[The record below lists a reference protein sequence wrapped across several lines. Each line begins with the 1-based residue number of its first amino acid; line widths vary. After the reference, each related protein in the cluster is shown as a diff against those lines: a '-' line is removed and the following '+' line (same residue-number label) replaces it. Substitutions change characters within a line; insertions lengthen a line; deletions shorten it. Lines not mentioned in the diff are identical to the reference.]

1 MKSTRAIIAIVIAG
15 AIAGCSVY
23 GGAPVYGDFHRVSS
37 ADLHA
42 ALVAV
47 RKERQVPDA
56 YAFRVVSANEI
67 WIYFTLTR
75 TATPTLQRAI
85 MAAGNLRVSMS
96 AQRSSR
102 SCSIRTQTPNAC
114 GGAGFET
121 ELLDF

>member
-1 MKSTRAIIAIVIAG
+1 MKPARAIIAIVIAG

-67 WIYFTLTR
+67 WIYFTDQGGDAYIATR
-75 TATPTLQRAI
+75 NNGRWKF
-85 MAAGNLRVSMS
+85 AGVHVSPKD
-96 AQRSSR
+96 QPLLFD
-102 SCSIRTQTPNAC
+102 PNPN
-114 GGAGFET
+114 T
-121 ELLDF
+121 